1 MKEFAWILRQIVLAL
16 HAEQLAEHGGLDGI
30 RDEGMFDSALA
41 RPQNL
46 IAYNQDADVAML
58 AASYTYGL
66 AKNHPFIDGNKRIA
80 FITGELFIELNGF
93 ELIASDGDCVLT
105 MLAVA
110 DGSLSED
117 ELADWYRSNLRI
129 KN

>member
-1 MKEFAWILRQIVLAL
+1 MKEFVWILREIVLAL

-66 AKNHPFIDGNKRIA
+66 TKNHPFIDGNKRIA
-80 FITGELFIELNGF
+80 FITGELFFELNGF

-117 ELADWYRSNLRI
+117 ELAEWYRANLR
-129 KN
+129 KNN

>member
-1 MKEFAWILRQIVLAL
+1 MKKFVWILRKIVFAL
-16 HAEQLAEHGGLDGI
+16 HAEQLAEHGGLEGI

-66 AKNHPFIDGNKRIA
+66 AKNRPFIDGNKRIA

-110 DGSLSED
+110 DGSLSEE
-117 ELADWYRSNLRI
+117 ELSEWYRTNLRAN
-129 KN
+129 K

>member
-1 MKEFAWILRQIVLAL
+1 MKFVWVLREIVLAF
-16 HAEQLAEHGGLDGI
+16 HAEQLAEHGGLEGI

-41 RPQNL
+41 RPQNVV
-46 IAYNQDADVAML
+46 AYNQDADIAML
-58 AASYTYGL
+58 AASYTFGL

-117 ELADWYRSNLRI
+117 ELADWYRTNLRT

>member
-1 MKEFAWILRQIVLAL
+1 MKEFVWILREIVLAL

-30 RDEGMFDSALA
+30 RDEGMFDSALV

-46 IAYNQDADVAML
+46 IGYNQNADLAML

-80 FITGELFIELNGF
+80 FIVGELFLELNGF

-110 DGSLSED
+110 DGSLSEE
-117 ELADWYRSNLRI
+117 ELTNWYRENSRPVN
-129 KN
+129 